1 MKTITINKKE
11 IPVYCTVEEAN
22 QYFAEKFGAELWEEQ
37 TEENK
42 ARLLVT
48 ATRKLSKLK
57 LKGFP
62 CDQTQPL
69 LFPRYFKPNFLSK
82 RTYTSEVHAVTVYG
96 KSLVYI
102 EQSEEMLFACC
113 EEAFSL
119 INRNEDSIHIKNQK
133 LGIQSTSIMG
143 NSVSYTGYGA
153 AEAVQL
159 CPEALAC
166 VDMYLI
172 KVAKVV

>member
-48 ATRKLSKLK
+48 ATRKLNKLK

-82 RTYTSEVHAVTVYG
+82 RTYSSEAHAVTVYG

-102 EQSEEMLFACC
+102 EQSEEMMVACC
-113 EEAFSL
+113 
-119 INRNEDSIHIKNQK
+119 
-133 LGIQSTSIMG
+133 
-143 NSVSYTGYGA
+143 
-153 AEAVQL
+153 
-159 CPEALAC
+159 
-166 VDMYLI
+166 
-172 KVAKVV
+172 

>member
-1 MKTITINKKE
+1 MKTITINTKE

-22 QYFAEKFGAELWEEQ
+22 QYFAEKFGAEIWAEQ
-37 TEENK
+37 TDENK
-42 ARLLVT
+42 AKLLVT
-48 ATRKLSKLK
+48 ATRKLNKLK

-62 CDQTQPL
+62 CDFKQPL

-82 RTYTSEVHAVTVYG
+82 RTYTSELHAITVYG
-96 KSLVYI
+96 KSLIFI
-102 EQSEEMLFACC
+102 EQSEEMLAACC

-119 INRNEDSIHIKNQK
+119 LNRNADSIHIKNQK

-153 AEAVQL
+153 TEATQL
-159 CPEALAC
+159 CDEALAC
-166 VDMYLI
+166 VDMFLI
-172 KVAKVV
+172 KVARVV